1 MKIYQLPLLIYLFII
16 NISPLMA
23 DSIPT
28 KPNIVLILADDV
40 ALMDFGIYGGEAAT
54 PNIDRLANKGTIFTN
69 YHASPMCAPSRAM
82 LLTGY
87 DSHLTGVPNLPLF
100 LPEEYM
106 EKTGYEGVL
115 NNKVQTI
122 GTRLKN
128 HGYNTYVTGK
138 WHLGHTENSLP
149 TKRGFDR
156 SYILDASGA
165 DNYEHKAYLPTQSK
179 PMWIEDGKEV
189 DLPDDFY
196 SSRFLVD
203 KMMSFMNEEENDEDP
218 FFAFLS
224 FQAVHIPVQAPKK
237 YIERYK
243 GVYDN
248 GWGEL
253 RLKRFENA
261 KKLGLIPADAPLADM
276 LPMMKKW
283 DDLSEEDKK
292 LKAKAMAVNA
302 AMLEAMDD
310 NIGRYIN
317 YLEEK
322 GKLDNTIF
330 IITSDNGPEASD
342 PSLVKGMGLWLKSVG
357 YHTDYEKLGEKGS
370 WNFIGPEFGS
380 AAASPSSFFKFYSG
394 EGGLRVPLII
404 SGVGLPVQK
413 ETAFSFITDVTPTI
427 MELVGISDDKNA
439 DNPMTGRSL
448 YPLLTDEVDKIY
460 QIHEPIIMEA
470 GGQIAIFKGDFKLV
484 KTGKPYGDEI
494 WRIFNIKNDP
504 GETIDLSTSLPEFF
518 QELKEDYKVYAAD
531 VGVLEMPENYEVIKE
546 VERKFK
552 KEIIKKVLPWIIGF
566 IALFI
571 IFRVLRKRRKKNK
584 HNGSGY

>member
-1 MKIYQLPLLIYLFII
+1 MKIHQLVLFICFFII

-40 ALMDFGIYGGEAAT
+40 ALMDFGVYGGEAST

-106 EKTGYEGVL
+106 ERPGYEGVL

-138 WHLGHTENSLP
+138 WHLGHTENTLP

-179 PMWIEDGKEV
+179 PPWIEDGKEV
-189 DLPDDFY
+189 NLPDNFY

-203 KMMSFMNEEENDEDP
+203 KMMSFMDEEENDEEP

-224 FQAVHIPVQAPKK
+224 FQAVHIPVQAPKE

-243 GVYDN
+243 GVYDD
-248 GWGEL
+248 GWAKL
-253 RLKRFENA
+253 RVKRFENA
-261 KKLGLIPADAPLADM
+261 KKLGLIPVDAPLGDM
-276 LPMMKKW
+276 LPMLKKW

-292 LKAKAMAVNA
+292 TKAKAMAVNA

-310 NIGRYIN
+310 NIGRYIA

-330 IITSDNGPEASD
+330 IVTSDNGPEASD

-357 YHTDYEKLGEKGS
+357 YHTDYERLGEKGS
-370 WNFIGPEFGS
+370 WNFIGPEFAS

-404 SGVGLPVQK
+404 SGIGLPIQK

-504 GETIDLSTSLPEFF
+504 GETIDLSTFIPEFF
-518 QELKEDYKVYAAD
+518 QELKEDYKAYVAN
-531 VGVLEMPENYEVIKE
+531 VGVLKMPVNYEVIKE

-552 KEIIKKVLPWIIGF
+552 KKIIKKVLPWAVGIVS
-566 IALFI
+566 LFI
-571 IFRVLRKRRKKNK
+571 IFIIIIIRKRKKRKNT
-584 HNGSGY
+584 